1 MLAYWFARK
10 NADDTV
16 IIVTIFITGTNQV
29 SSITDNIVL
38 LHSKSLF
45 YKLFKLIG
53 AQYKHRCIF
62 TLDGSHRVVRLET
75 VTEMVTGCLRMIKSA
90 ILACR

>member
-29 SSITDNIVL
+29 SSITNNILLYLGSPFTIDFQLNLGTSGLEIASMTNLELRPRFAKVWSDN
-38 LHSKSLF
+38 
-45 YKLFKLIG
+45 
-53 AQYKHRCIF
+53 Q
-62 TLDGSHRVVRLET
+62 
-75 VTEMVTGCLRMIKSA
+75 MV
-90 ILACR
+90 